1 MDITFCYRL
10 LANAIVV
17 QAAKDYEKA
26 LVADHLLSTKET
38 QRDLREVERF
48 FGGELISLFTKIDG
62 VALMHRIKRQVIEF
76 KYDLKA
82 LDRVRSLPND
92 FWLE

>member
-10 LANAIVV
+10 LANAVII

-26 LVADHLLSTKET
+26 LVADHICSTEET
-38 QRDLREVERF
+38 QRDLKEVERF
-48 FGGELISLFTKIDG
+48 FKGELISLFTPIDG
-62 VALMHRIKRQVIEF
+62 VVLMNKIKRQVIEF
-76 KYDLKA
+76 EYDLKA
-82 LDRVRSLPND
+82 IDRTRVLPNE